1 MSQGPDLL
9 PNQRQTFRRQGKIL
23 MYITAVVRDEMV
35 VQKVFVGCCNGL
47 DTRGAVEEVDFE
59 VALRRHANVSGRED
73 AEADIQI

>member
-1 MSQGPDLL
+1 
-9 PNQRQTFRRQGKIL
+9 

-59 VALRRHANVSGRED
+59 VALRRHADVSGRED